1 MKKLYLDVCTLC
13 RPFDNQNLMRIRLET
28 DAYFII
34 LQSIQRKKYEMIV
47 SPVQFNEIE
56 SIEDIKEKIQVLEL
70 LNVYGSQPGF
80 DLVSIRNRAEH
91 LFTFNFGIADA
102 VHLAFAEQSSDY
114 FITCDDK
121 LIKRSRRTKLDL
133 EVFNPVEFCMKEEL
147 K

>member
-1 MKKLYLDVCTLC
+1 LLFC
-13 RPFDNQNLMRIRLET
+13 
-28 DAYFII
+28 FI
-34 LQSIQRKKYEMIV
+34 Y
-47 SPVQFNEIE
+47 
-56 SIEDIKEKIQVLEL
+56 
-70 LNVYGSQPGF
+70 
-80 DLVSIRNRAEH
+80 

-102 VHLAFAEQSSDY
+102 VHLAFAEQLSDY